1 VGRERKMLVTLRTAV
16 DKFVI
21 EGARV
26 IEEDGRVISLAIE
39 GDINDVVRGLAGY
52 DLEDVIYERMSL
64 EELFLGY
71 YRGNENGVI
80 QGD

>member
-1 VGRERKMLVTLRTAV
+1 
-16 DKFVI
+16 
-21 EGARV
+21 
-26 IEEDGRVISLAIE
+26 
-39 GDINDVVRGLAGY
+39 LAGY